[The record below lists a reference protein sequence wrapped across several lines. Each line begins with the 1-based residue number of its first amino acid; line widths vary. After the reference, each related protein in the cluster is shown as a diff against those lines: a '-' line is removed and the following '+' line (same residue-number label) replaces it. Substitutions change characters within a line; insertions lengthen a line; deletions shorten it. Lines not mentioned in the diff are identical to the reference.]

1 MTLGLGDDL
10 IDVQRIEKTLERF
23 GDRFIQRVFTEV
35 EQQRRERRVM
45 VRAASYPKR
54 FGAKEAFSKAP
65 GKGFRQAGCLAG
77 YWGRQFAFRA
87 AYPTSDGGAAS
98 PPRRLVPIGYE
109 TCIDLM
115 LTDDF
120 LMAQAGVVVSGPR
133 QDGDARG

>member
-23 GDRFIQRVFTEV
+23 CDRFVQRLFTEV

-45 VRAASYPKR
+45 VRAACYPKR
-54 FGAKEAFSKAP
+54 FGAKEAFSKTP
-65 GKGFRQAGCLAG
+65 GMGFRQAACLAG
-77 YWGRQFAFRA
+77 YWGRQFAFTA
-87 AYPTSDGGAAS
+87 AYSTSDGGAAS
-98 PPRRLVPIGYE
+98 RPRSLVPIGYE